1 MLLSTQN
8 AAFYLMERGW
18 LPPAAVVDGDVTMVE
33 ASRRNKNL
41 KVLRNEGPSL
51 FLKQAGQWDP
61 QSMNTLRVEAVV
73 YQLAHSD
80 TPFQALRP
88 LLPRF
93 HGFDSDRHVLV
104 LEALPGAES
113 LHVRQLRENA
123 ISPDVA
129 RALGA
134 ALGGVHREVRAD
146 RAAAAVPQGAFHS
159 QPPWILS
166 AAEFAGQPM
175 QGVSGAGL
183 QLFQVLQRYP
193 EFPKLLGEL
202 RQGWKVETLI
212 HGDIKWDNFLV
223 ATGEDGKHSV
233 HLIDWELADWGDP
246 SWDAG
251 AVLQGFL
258 TSWVSS
264 IQAPGPIA
272 PGEIANF
279 AQLPLA
285 ALRPAIRSFWNAYVE
300 ALGVDR
306 AEADRRL
313 DRAVRYGAAR
323 MVQTAYEFLQFS
335 TEIAGPAVWLLQ
347 MSLNLLKDPRRGTVE
362 LFAL

>member
-41 KVLRNEGPSL
+41 KVLRNEGPAL

-73 YQLAHSD
+73 YQLANSD

-88 LLPRF
+88 LLPAF
-93 HGFDSDRHVLV
+93 HGFDPDRHVLV
-104 LEALPGAES
+104 LAALPGAES

-123 ISPDVA
+123 ISPEVA

-134 ALGGVHREVRAD
+134 ALGGVHRDVRKD
-146 RAAAAVPQGAFHS
+146 RAAAAVPQGTFQA

-166 AAEFAGQPM
+166 AAEFAGQPV

-193 EFPKLLGEL
+193 EFPKLLAEL
-202 RQGWKVETLI
+202 RQGWRVETLV

-258 TSWVSS
+258 TSWVIS
-264 IQAPGPIA
+264 IQPGV
-272 PGEIANF
+272 GQGANPADF

-285 ALRPAIRSFWNAYVE
+285 KLRPAVRAFWNAYVE

-323 MVQTAYEFLQFS
+323 MVQTAYELLQFS
-335 TEIAGPAVWLLQ
+335 HEIAGPAVWLLQ

>member
-18 LPPAAVVDGDVTMVE
+18 MPPAALVDGDVMTLE

-41 KVLRNEGPSL
+41 KVLRQEGPSL
-51 FLKQAGQWDP
+51 FLKQAGQMDP
-61 QSMNTLRVEAVV
+61 RSVATLRVEATV
-73 YQLAHSD
+73 YQLANAD
-80 TPFQALRP
+80 TPFAALRP

-93 HGFDSDRHVLV
+93 HGYDTERNIIV
-104 LEALPGAES
+104 LEAVPGAES
-113 LHVRQLRENA
+113 LHLRQLRENA
-123 ISPDVA
+123 ISPEVA
-129 RALGA
+129 RALGT
-134 ALGGVHREVRAD
+134 ALGQVQRQVRAD
-146 RAAAAVPQGAFHS
+146 RAAASVPQGTFAA

-166 AAEFAGQPM
+166 AAEMTGQPT

-183 QLFQVLQRYP
+183 QLLQVLQRYP
-193 EFPKLLGEL
+193 EFPRLLAEL
-202 RQGWKVETLI
+202 RAGWRVETLI

-223 ATGEDGKHSV
+223 TPDNGV
-233 HLIDWELADWGDP
+233 RLVDWELADWGDP

-258 TSWVSS
+258 TSWIIS
-264 IQAPGPIA
+264 IQTAPGTTA
-272 PGEIANF
+272 DF

-285 ALRPAIRSFWNAYVE
+285 KLRPAIRAFWRAYVE
-300 ALGVDR
+300 ALGIDE

-323 MVQTAYEFLQFS
+323 MVQTAYEFLQYS
-335 TEIAGPAVWLLQ
+335 NEIAGPAVWLLQ
-347 MSLNLLKDPRRGTVE
+347 VSQNLLKDPRRGTVE

>member
-1 MLLSTQN
+1 MILSTQN
-8 AAFYLMERGW
+8 AAFYLMDRGW
-18 LPPAAVVDGDVTMVE
+18 LPPAAVVDGDFMTVE

-41 KVLRNEGPSL
+41 KVLRAEGPSL
-51 FLKQAGQWDP
+51 FLKQAGQLDP
-61 QSMNTLRVEAVV
+61 QSVGTLRTEAAV
-73 YQLAHSD
+73 YQLANSQTPE
-80 TPFQALRP
+80 TPFAALRP

-93 HGFDSDRHVLV
+93 HGFDPDRNVLV
-104 LEALPGAES
+104 LEAVSGAES
-113 LHVRQLRENA
+113 LHVKQLRENA

-129 RALGA
+129 RAVGT
-134 ALGGVHREVRAD
+134 ALGTVHREMRAD
-146 RAAAAVPQGAFHS
+146 HALPSAPQGTFRT

-166 AAEFAGQPM
+166 APEMAGQPL

-183 QLFQVLQRYP
+183 QLFQVLHRYP
-193 EFPKLLGEL
+193 EFPRLLAEL
-202 RQGWKVETLI
+202 RAGWKIETLI
-212 HGDIKWDNFLV
+212 HGDVKWDNFLV
-223 ATGEDGKHSV
+223 SQDGKSAFLV
-233 HLIDWELADWGDP
+233 DWELADFGDP

-258 TSWVSS
+258 TSWVIS
-264 IQAPGPIA
+264 IQAA
-272 PGEIANF
+272 PGTVPDF

-285 ALRPAIRSFWNAYVE
+285 KLRPAIRAFWSAYVE

-323 MVQTAYEFLQFS
+323 MVQTAYEFLQYS
-335 TEIAGPAVWLLQ
+335 AEIAGPAVWLLQ
-347 MSLNLLKDPRRGTVE
+347 VSQNLLKDPRRGTVE

>member
-18 LPPAAVVDGDVTMVE
+18 LPPAAVVDGDFMTIE

-41 KVLRNEGPSL
+41 KILRAEGPSL

-61 QSMNTLRVEAVV
+61 QSVGTLRVEATV
-73 YQLAHSD
+73 YQLANAQTPD
-80 TPFQALRP
+80 TPFSALRP

-93 HGFDSDRHVLV
+93 HGFDPDRNVLV
-104 LEALPGAES
+104 LEAVAGAES
-113 LHVRQLRENA
+113 LHVRQFRENA
-123 ISPDVA
+123 ISPAVA
-129 RALGA
+129 RSVGVALGT
-134 ALGGVHREVRAD
+134 VHRELRTD
-146 RAAAAVPQGAFHS
+146 RIAAAIPQGTFRS
-159 QPPWILS
+159 QLPWILS
-166 AAEFAGQPM
+166 AAEMAGQPV
-175 QGVSGAGL
+175 QGASAAGL

-193 EFPKLLGEL
+193 DFPRLLAEL
-202 RQGWKVETLI
+202 RADWKMETLI
-212 HGDIKWDNFLV
+212 HGDVKWDNFLV
-223 ATGEDGKHSV
+223 AADGQGAFLV
-233 HLIDWELADWGDP
+233 DWELADLGDP

-258 TSWVSS
+258 TSWVTS
-264 IQAPGPIA
+264 IQAA
-272 PGEIANF
+272 PGSVADF

-285 ALRPAIRSFWNAYVE
+285 KLRPAIRAFWRAYVE
-300 ALGVDR
+300 TLGVDE

-323 MVQTAYEFLQFS
+323 MVQTAYEFLQYS
-335 TEIAGPAVWLLQ
+335 TEIAGPAIWLLQ
-347 MSLNLLKDPRRGTVE
+347 VSLNLLKDPRRGTVE